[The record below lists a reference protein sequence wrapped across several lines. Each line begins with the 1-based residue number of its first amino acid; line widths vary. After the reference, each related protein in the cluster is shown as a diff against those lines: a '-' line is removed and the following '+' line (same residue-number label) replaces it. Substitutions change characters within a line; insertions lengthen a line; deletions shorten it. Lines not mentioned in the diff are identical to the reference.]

1 MKTLFIFLAGG
12 TVGAVVTAKLVEKY
26 YRQIAEEEI
35 ADVVEH
41 FKNREKELKK
51 LEEEK
56 VEDNNKTEKK
66 NTKKNEKKQASKII
80 NSENYG
86 EASVEEVEEK
96 LINTPIESITGI
108 EIIDPIEFGEE
119 EDGFDSKTWMYWND
133 GVLTNEFDEVVE
145 PDDIA
150 GFIGDALTH
159 FGDIEQDSVYV
170 RNRANNT
177 DYEILKSEK
186 EFYA

>member
-1 MKTLFIFLAGG
+1 MRIIIKP
-12 TVGAVVTAKLVEKY
+12 K
-26 YRQIAEEEI
+26 
-35 ADVVEH
+35 
-41 FKNREKELKK
+41 
-51 LEEEK
+51 
-56 VEDNNKTEKK
+56 KK

>member
-1 MKTLFIFLAGG
+1 MKNLFIFLAGG

-66 NTKKNEKKQASKII
+66 K
-80 NSENYG
+80 Y
-86 EASVEEVEEK
+86 
-96 LINTPIESITGI
+96 
-108 EIIDPIEFGEE
+108 
-119 EDGFDSKTWMYWND
+119 
-133 GVLTNEFDEVVE
+133 
-145 PDDIA
+145 
-150 GFIGDALTH
+150 
-159 FGDIEQDSVYV
+159 
-170 RNRANNT
+170 
-177 DYEILKSEK
+177 EK
-186 EFYA
+186 E

>member
-1 MKTLFIFLAGG
+1 MKNLFIFLAGG
-12 TVGAVVTAKLVEKY
+12 AVGAVVTAKLVEKY
-26 YRQIAEEEI
+26 YRQIADEEI

-41 FKNREKELKK
+41 FKNKEKELKK

-56 VEDNNKTEKK
+56 VEDTNKTEKK
-66 NTKKNEKKQASKII
+66 NTKKNEKKQATKII

-96 LINTPIESITGI
+96 LINTPIESVTGI

-119 EDGFDSKTWMYWND
+119 EGFDNKTWMYWND
-133 GVLTNEFDEVVE
+133 NVLTNEFDEIVE

-150 GFIGDALTH
+150 EFIGDALTH

>member
-1 MKTLFIFLAGG
+1 MKNLLIFLAGG
-12 TVGAVVTAKLVEKY
+12 AVGAVVTAKLVEKY
-26 YRQIAEEEI
+26 YRQIADEEI

-41 FKNREKELKK
+41 FKNKEKELKK

-56 VEDNNKTEKK
+56 VEDNNKAEKK

-96 LINTPIESITGI
+96 LINTPIESVTGI
-108 EIIDPIEFGEE
+108 EIINPIDFGEE
-119 EDGFDSKTWMYWND
+119 EGFDSKTWMYWND
-133 GVLTNEFDEVVE
+133 NVLTNEFDEIVE

-150 GFIGDALTH
+150 EFIGDALTH